1 MENEYSVVPARIKQE
16 RENMDLSQEYVSRKI
31 GISQSYL
38 SRVEA
43 GVNYLHYDHMTRLK
57 SIGMDT
63 HFIFTGA
70 RTDLIEVQT
79 LLDGMR
85 PADYYYL
92 AQMFYII
99 LERLCTA
106 QNDGRYSQLWR
117 ESQYMKYVLLN
128 KPTKKNMC
136 LLIREYCGITQAK
149 MAVEL
154 GLERKSYQYI
164 EKKISN
170 INSSNVFVLYNK
182 FHIPPM
188 MVLNDDMG
196 IWFGIVDIMKQLKP
210 ADKNEIL
217 RVLKKNL

>member
-1 MENEYSVVPARIKQE
+1 MQSGFSLQTPLTAFSAADLAKPNSTRAVVASS
-16 RENMDLSQEYVSRKI
+16 MFADFVS
-31 GISQSYL
+31 
-38 SRVEA
+38 
-43 GVNYLHYDHMTRLK
+43 
-57 SIGMDT
+57 
-63 HFIFTGA
+63 
-70 RTDLIEVQT
+70 
-79 LLDGMR
+79 
-85 PADYYYL
+85 
-92 AQMFYII
+92 
-99 LERLCTA
+99 
-106 QNDGRYSQLWR
+106 W
-117 ESQYMKYVLLN
+117 
-128 KPTKKNMC
+128 
-136 LLIREYCGITQAK
+136 AK
-149 MAVEL
+149 MAAEL

>member
-1 MENEYSVVPARIKQE
+1 
-16 RENMDLSQEYVSRKI
+16 
-31 GISQSYL
+31 
-38 SRVEA
+38 
-43 GVNYLHYDHMTRLK
+43 
-57 SIGMDT
+57 
-63 HFIFTGA
+63 
-70 RTDLIEVQT
+70 
-79 LLDGMR
+79 
-85 PADYYYL
+85 
-92 AQMFYII
+92 
-99 LERLCTA
+99 
-106 QNDGRYSQLWR
+106 
-117 ESQYMKYVLLN
+117 MKYVLLN
-128 KPTKKNMC
+128 KQTKKNMC

-149 MAVEL
+149 MAAEL